1 MKRSAHLSTD
11 PEWVNALR
19 FRGRAWCKAFTL
31 TELITGTQPTSVIG
45 TAARVAITTFDVPAL
60 ARLAVKRGLL
70 GELKESGRFDELE
83 AGTWRACSRAEGLAW
98 AHALQARY
106 GCEVSARALQ
116 GMEHQEG
123 AWAILDT
130 SAVAVVTQERITV
143 FFDAG

>member
-1 MKRSAHLSTD
+1 MKRRPSTD

-31 TELITGTQPTSVIG
+31 DELVNGTEPTSVTG
-45 TAARVAITTFDVPAL
+45 TTARAAIATFDVPVL
-60 ARLAVKRGLL
+60 ARVAVKRGLL
-70 GELKESGRFDELE
+70 GEMKESGRFDELE
-83 AGTWRACSRAEGLAW
+83 AGTWRTCSRTEGLDW

-106 GCEVSARALQ
+106 GCKVSARALQ
-116 GMEHQEG
+116 GVDHQEG

-130 SAVAVVTQERITV
+130 SAVAVVTPERIAL